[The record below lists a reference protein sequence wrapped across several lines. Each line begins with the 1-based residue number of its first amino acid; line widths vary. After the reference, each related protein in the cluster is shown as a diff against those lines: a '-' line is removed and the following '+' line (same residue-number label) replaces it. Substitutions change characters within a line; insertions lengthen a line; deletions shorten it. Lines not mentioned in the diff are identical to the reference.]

1 VRVRITEAPQEQ
13 EIDGVKLDRM
23 QPGTVRDVSPTV
35 GSWLIVNGYAYPE
48 MRRATNE
55 DQQSDDYS
63 TGSSTDEDRPRYL
76 GPDRRKT

>member
-1 VRVRITEAPQEQ
+1 VRVRITEAPQEA

-48 MRRATNE
+48 MRRATGE

-63 TGSSTDEDRPRYL
+63 SGSTTDEDHPRYL